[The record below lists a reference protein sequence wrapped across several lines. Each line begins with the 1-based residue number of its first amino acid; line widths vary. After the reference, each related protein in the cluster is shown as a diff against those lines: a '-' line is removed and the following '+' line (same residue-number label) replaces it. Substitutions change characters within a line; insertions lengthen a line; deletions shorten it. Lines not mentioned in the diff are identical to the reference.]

1 MASPM
6 KFVTVLVPCRNE
18 ADYIQACLD
27 SIIAGDYPH
36 ALMEVLV
43 IDGMSQDGTRPIL
56 REYSMRYSF
65 VRMVDNERQTTPCAL
80 NVGIR
85 EAKGAFIVRMDAHA
99 TYCPDYISKLVSFLL
114 STGADNV
121 GGVRISVPGR
131 RGVVAASI
139 ACAVSHP
146 FGVGSSLYTSTLS
159 KPRWVDTVW
168 GGCYRREVFD
178 KIGLFDEQFVRNQD
192 DEFNHRLIINGG
204 KVLLVPEVRAYYYAR
219 TSLAKLWRTYYQYGY
234 FKPLTAYKLM
244 RILTF
249 RQLIP
254 SVFLVGLL
262 AVVILG
268 LLAPAFWGLTQGVV
282 AAYAAANL
290 IVAVSMIR
298 QYGWAPSLFSVLVF
312 PIIHAAYGTG
322 FLHGCWDIWVFRRH
336 GGLDGRAVPLS
347 R

>member
-1 MASPM
+1 M
-6 KFVTVLVPCRNE
+6 
-18 ADYIQACLD
+18 
-27 SIIAGDYPH
+27 
-36 ALMEVLV
+36 
-43 IDGMSQDGTRPIL
+43 
-56 REYSMRYSF
+56 
-65 VRMVDNERQTTPCAL
+65 
-80 NVGIR
+80 
-85 EAKGAFIVRMDAHA
+85 
-99 TYCPDYISKLVSFLL
+99 
-114 STGADNV
+114 
-121 GGVRISVPGR
+121 
-131 RGVVAASI
+131 
-139 ACAVSHP
+139 
-146 FGVGSSLYTSTLS
+146 
-159 KPRWVDTVW
+159 